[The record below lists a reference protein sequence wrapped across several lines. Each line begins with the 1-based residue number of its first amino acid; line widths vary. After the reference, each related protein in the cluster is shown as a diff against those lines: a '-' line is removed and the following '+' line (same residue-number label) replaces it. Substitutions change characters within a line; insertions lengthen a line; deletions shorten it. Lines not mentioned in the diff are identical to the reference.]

1 MQDMPEAATQLNVLY
16 PLDIFYRRL
25 NLKRPDVM
33 VMEAEALPEPYRRLL
48 AHYNDMTPT
57 LEEFHGERIFIEVLE
72 QWRDST
78 TLSRMVS
85 LRLHGS
91 LRAVEFGAII
101 IYLRN
106 FPAIAQELI
115 LEGRLPL
122 GTIMAEQD
130 VERRSHPQCFLRLQ
144 SDPLMRSA
152 LGLTQH
158 ATLYGR
164 RNILTTPDSRTLAEI
179 VEILPPNH
187 LQRKSSGEGLNEP
200 FS

>member
-1 MQDMPEAATQLNVLY
+1 MPEAATKLNLLY
-16 PLDIFYRRL
+16 PLDIFYRRMSL
-25 NLKRPDVM
+25 PQPEAVE
-33 VMEAEALPEPYRRLL
+33 VSAEALPEPYRRLL

-57 LEEFHGERIFIEVLE
+57 LEEFHGERIFIEVME
-72 QWRDST
+72 QWRDSA

-85 LRLHGS
+85 LRLQGS
-91 LRAVEFGAII
+91 LRAVEFGAIV

-122 GTIMAEQD
+122 GTIMAEHD
-130 VERRSHPQCFLRLQ
+130 VERRSHPQCFLRFQ
-144 SDPLMRSA
+144 SDPLMRRA
-152 LGLTQH
+152 LGLAQH
-158 ATLYGR
+158 EPLYGR

-187 LQRKSSGEGLNEP
+187 L
-200 FS
+200 

>member
-1 MQDMPEAATQLNVLY
+1 MPEAATKLNLLY
-16 PLDIFYRRL
+16 PLDIFYRRMSL
-25 NLKRPDVM
+25 AQPRAEEVA
-33 VMEAEALPEPYRRLL
+33 AEALPEPYRQLL

-72 QWRDST
+72 QWRDSA

-106 FPAIAQELI
+106 FPATAREVI

-122 GTIMAEQD
+122 GTIMAEHD
-130 VERRSHPQCFLRLQ
+130 VERRSHPQCFLRFQ
-144 SDPLMRSA
+144 SDPLMRRA
-152 LGLTQH
+152 LGLAQH
-158 ATLYGR
+158 ETLYGR

-187 LQRKSSGEGLNEP
+187 P
-200 FS
+200 